1 MDETAG
7 SSAPRRDV
15 GSLVLAADG
24 GDAAARAELFEK
36 LYRELHQLAQS
47 QLRRMHP
54 DLGVSTTTLL
64 HDLYLDMS
72 KGSAAFPDRS
82 RFLAYAARAMRG
94 IVIDAIRA
102 RRAEKRGGCFHIT
115 ALTTRAGQAA
125 APASDHED
133 LAEALDRLER
143 VDAPLAEIVNLNFFG
158 GLTLAE
164 IAALRGVTER
174 TVQRDWQK
182 ARLFLKSA
190 LTES

>member
-1 MDETAG
+1 MTRTPPP
-7 SSAPRRDV
+7 SSSDV
-15 GSLVLAADG
+15 ATLVRAADG
-24 GDAAARAELFEK
+24 GDAAARSELFEK
-36 LYRELHQLAQS
+36 LYRELHGLAQA
-47 QLRRMHP
+47 QLRHMRP
-54 DLGVSTTTLL
+54 DLAVDTTTLL
-64 HDLYLDMS
+64 HELYIDMS
-72 KGSAAFPDRS
+72 KGAAVFPDRS

-102 RRAEKRGGCFHIT
+102 QRAEKRGGRFHIT
-115 ALTTRAGQAA
+115 AVTTREGAA
-125 APASDHED
+125 LSATSDHED
-133 LAEALDRLER
+133 LAEALDRLEK
-143 VDAPLAEIVNLNFFG
+143 VDAPLAEIVHLNFFG